1 MIKEIYAMPSHQ
13 NTIIRLCLGI
23 RGMGE
28 RVTQPELC
36 VLKQNEVSQ
45 NKTKALL
52 PNKEVK
58 DVESAKA
65 IFITSISTHYILLI
79 LPQIIII

>member
-1 MIKEIYAMPSHQ
+1 MIKEIYAMRSHQ

-36 VLKQNEVSQ
+36 VLKQNGSFSKQ
-45 NKTKALL
+45 NEGTITK
-52 PNKEVK
+52 
-58 DVESAKA
+58 
-65 IFITSISTHYILLI
+65 
-79 LPQIIII
+79 